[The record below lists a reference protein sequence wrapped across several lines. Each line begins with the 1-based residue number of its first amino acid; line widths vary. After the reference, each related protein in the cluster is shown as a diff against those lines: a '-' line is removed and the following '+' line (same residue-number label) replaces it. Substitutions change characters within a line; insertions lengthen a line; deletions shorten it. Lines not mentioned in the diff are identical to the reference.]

1 MAAWTPPSEADV
13 ARYFHRLNNWGRW
26 GADDQKGTLNLITPA
41 KRAAAV
47 ALARSGRVVSL
58 ARDIAPQPAL
68 DYHLLHP
75 LRRGPSRA
83 AIDYVGMIYHGQ
95 TVTHLDALCHV
106 EYEGKLYNGWSFDDS
121 VDHGGATWGALD
133 PWFEDSSP
141 AASSWDV
148 AAGRPE
154 GYVAPGRPVTP
165 PDLDAAMAR
174 AGVSVEPGDVV
185 VIRSGREAYEA
196 SRAPVPAAS
205 GQGIPGAPAR
215 PGLHIACI
223 EWLRPHDVASDRL
236 GHDGRAPGGVR
247 RAPVRRAPRD
257 PDPGPLPHRR
267 HVSGAPRGRLCG
279 RGTRRVS
286 VHRSAAPDHGQH
298 RLAL

>member
-106 EYEGKLYNGWSFDDS
+106 EYEGKLYNGRSFDDG

-133 PWFEDSSP
+133 PWFEGLVTRGVLLGCRGRPPRGLRCAGP
-141 AASSWDV
+141 ARDTAGSGRGHGSGGGQRG
-148 AAGRPE
+148 AGRRRRHPE
-154 GYVAPGRPVTP
+154 RTRGLRGEQGARARGLGPGHPGRSRATRTPHRVYRVAPT
-165 PDLDAAMAR
+165 AR
-174 AGVSVEPGDVV
+174 RRQRSPG
-185 VIRSGREAYEA
+185 
-196 SRAPVPAAS
+196 
-205 GQGIPGAPAR
+205 
-215 PGLHIACI
+215 
-223 EWLRPHDVASDRL
+223 
-236 GHDGRAPGGVR
+236 
-247 RAPVRRAPRD
+247 
-257 PDPGPLPHRR
+257 
-267 HVSGAPRGRLCG
+267 
-279 RGTRRVS
+279 T
-286 VHRSAAPDHGQH
+286 
-298 RLAL
+298 